1 MSKKLDVKVVLFPI
15 GRYERNYLERLTDKK
30 LSELASKKKYQT
42 WHSLKD
48 FQYAINDDEVD
59 DVNNWIFFLTDVE

>member
-1 MSKKLDVKVVLFPI
+1 MNKNLNIRVILFPI

-30 LSELASKKKYQT
+30 LSELAKKNKCQT